1 MDVGSERYEL
11 FGEHKGGE
19 KDFKLEKKMLQEK
32 RC

>member
-11 FGEHKGGE
+11 FGEYKRGE
-19 KDFKLEKKMLQEK
+19 KDFKLEKKMLQEQ